1 MNISVKLYLLSY
13 NVVKGMYA
21 LISTAG

>member
-1 MNISVKLYLLSY
+1 MYLLSY

-21 LISTAG
+21 L